1 MEFYVEKIG
10 VMDLTKRGFFSSR
23 FRMLRELSLLKLP
36 MKIARPYFL
45 NEPVSLA
52 HTITLLPLARL
63 VTLYQRFNI
72 LRLGKAQVNLFSLNF
87 SPFRVYPPHFHTML
101 SLPYQ
106 EALPSMAGCNCAWH
120 RPGDRIAHNI
130 APRQA
135 IQADLRHARV
145 LCRIWL

>member
-1 MEFYVEKIG
+1 MAHCINSI
-10 VMDLTKRGFFSSR
+10 LTFTNPR
-23 FRMLRELSLLKLP
+23 FNDAIFLNALFDKS
-36 MKIARPYFL
+36 IARPYFL